1 MGSLLI
7 MLNTSLPDVVPP
19 NKNRRRNHRNKPQ
32 GDDVVTV
39 YSSQGRWPAII
50 VDESEGGFGLAVPPE
65 AALDVG
71 SNLRVTTKQHV
82 VKALV
87 VSRRER
93 DAGALL
99 GLKLI

>member
-1 MGSLLI
+1 
-7 MLNTSLPDVVPP
+7 MLNTSLPDDVLP

-39 YSSQGRWPAII
+39 YSSHGRWPAII
-50 VDESEGGFGLAVPPE
+50 IDESDGGFGLAVPPE
-65 AALDVG
+65 ATLDVG
-71 SNLRVTTKQHV
+71 TNLRVTSKQGV
-82 VKALV
+82 VKAMV

-99 GLKLI
+99 GLKVI